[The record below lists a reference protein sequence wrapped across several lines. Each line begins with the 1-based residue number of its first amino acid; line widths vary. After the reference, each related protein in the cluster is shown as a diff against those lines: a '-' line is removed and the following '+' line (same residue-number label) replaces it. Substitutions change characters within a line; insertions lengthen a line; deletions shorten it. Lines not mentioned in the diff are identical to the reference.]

1 MVASALS
8 PSPLTETTV
17 PRPKV
22 SWETRSPASSFI
34 VLLTLPVALGG
45 MNERLIEDLIGEIF
59 SCAWFHSI
67 TESGISLKNLDAAL

>member
-34 VLLTLPVALGG
+34 VLLTFPVALGG
-45 MNERLIEDLIGEIF
+45 ANERLIEDLIGEIF
-59 SCAWFHSI
+59 SCTWFHSI

>member
-1 MVASALS
+1 
-8 PSPLTETTV
+8 
-17 PRPKV
+17 
-22 SWETRSPASSFI
+22 

-45 MNERLIEDLIGEIF
+45 ANERLIEDLIGEIL